1 MILRI
6 LISLLVFVAAY
17 LLVRYGY
24 DVARRFYYR
33 QLLAYDRVLRREL
46 LSDTDPKLA
55 LWTSIAGVGVAA
67 VAGYAVTRSV
77 ILALL
82 LGAIA
87 AALPLLV
94 VRHMEARR
102 MAKLN
107 RQLVDGLT
115 TLASGVRAGLTL
127 TQAMELIVANHTGPI
142 QQEFAQLVREYQM
155 GMDLNQAMRHAA
167 NRIGSPLY
175 RLTFTAIEMH
185 RVRGGDSGESMDR
198 IAASIR
204 EIERL
209 EGKLDALTSQGRT
222 QANMMAA
229 MTVVIVLITA
239 TIDAQGV
246 RLMLAEPTGRV
257 LLLVMGV
264 MIAIAFVWIRKIM
277 EIDI

>member
-1 MILRI
+1 MAARI
-6 LISLLVFVAAY
+6 FISTLVFVSAY
-17 LLVRYGY
+17 MLVRYGF
-24 DVARRFYYR
+24 DLVVRFYHR

-46 LSDTDPKLA
+46 LSDLDPKLA
-55 LWTSIAGVGVAA
+55 LWVSMGGVVVAMVLGYAAGRSVFVALVLGVIAG
-67 VAGYAVTRSV
+67 
-77 ILALL
+77 L
-82 LGAIA
+82 
-87 AALPLLV
+87 LPLMV
-94 VRHMEARR
+94 VRHMEAKRIQ
-102 MAKLN
+102 KLN

-127 TQAMELIVANHTGPI
+127 TQAMELIVQNHTGPI

-155 GMDLNQAMRHAA
+155 GMDLNQAMRNAS

-222 QANMMAA
+222 QANMMAV
-229 MTVVIVLITA
+229 MTVVVVLITA
-239 TIDAQGV
+239 TIDPPGV
-246 RLMLAEPTGRV
+246 QLMFVEPLGRI
-257 LLLVMGV
+257 LLLVIIV
-264 MIAIAFVWIRKIM
+264 MIAAAFLWIHKIM